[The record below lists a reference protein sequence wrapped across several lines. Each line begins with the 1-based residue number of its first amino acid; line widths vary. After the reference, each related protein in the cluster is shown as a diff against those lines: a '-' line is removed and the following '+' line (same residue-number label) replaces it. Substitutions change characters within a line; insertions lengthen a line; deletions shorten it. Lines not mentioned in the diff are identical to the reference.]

1 MMRCCRLLGLMLMG
15 GTCLGQDLA
24 ELEVDHNVQATFA
37 TPHTDWAVPYALGK
51 TRVLFFL
58 RGHDTEQGVV
68 VDLPVA
74 YNDPPGTWT
83 VSATEL
89 YTGTTATAQFAVK

>member
-1 MMRCCRLLGLMLMG
+1 MMRYRIQLLGLVLLG

-24 ELEVDHNVQATFA
+24 ELEVDHNVQAEFA

-58 RGHDTEQGVV
+58 RGHDTEPREVIELTAAFRLRSADGLL
-68 VDLPVA
+68 DADHRLH
-74 YNDPPGTWT
+74 PG
-83 VSATEL
+83 AL
-89 YTGTTATAQFAVK
+89 ARR